1 MSIAYRYLK
10 KLLCASALL
19 MFGIGTATAQSYPS
33 KPIKFILGFSAGG
46 PTDIVARVVA
56 NHVSKKLG
64 QPVIVENHTGANGML
79 AAAEVARAE
88 PDGYTVH
95 ITASSTLTLNPLTY
109 SKKTIQYKAEDFA
122 PVALMV
128 QYPFVLL
135 INPDNERTAG
145 VSTLEDLIK
154 LARSKPNHL
163 TYGSSGLGGL
173 VHLLFE
179 RLNDIAGIKITHAPY
194 RGSAAA
200 QLGLLRK
207 EVDVEGDNPSAV
219 GLVKAGKLKAIAV
232 TLPERWRE
240 LPDVPAVD
248 ELPGF
253 KGYDMSSWV
262 AAVVP
267 ARTPPAIVKILS
279 DAISSSVD
287 DPATKAVLA
296 KVGNVPMLNPQQFAA
311 KIKAETEVNAE
322 IIKRANIQLVD

>member
-1 MSIAYRYLK
+1 MSVANRYLK

-19 MFGIGTATAQSYPS
+19 MFGIGTAMAQSYPS

-46 PTDIVARVVA
+46 PTDVVARVLA

-95 ITASSTLTLNPLTY
+95 ITASSTMSLNPLTY
-109 SKKTIQYKAEDFA
+109 SKKTIQYKVEDFA
-122 PVALMV
+122 PVSLMV

-135 INPDNERTAG
+135 INPDNEKTAG
-145 VSTLEDLIK
+145 VATLEDLLK
-154 LARSKPNHL
+154 LARAKPGFF

-179 RLNDIAGIKITHAPY
+179 RINDIAGVKMVHAPY

-207 EVDVEGDNPSAV
+207 EVDIEGDNPSAM
-219 GLVKAGKLKAIAV
+219 GLVKAGKLKALAV
-232 TLPERWRE
+232 TLPDRWWE
-240 LPDVPAVD
+240 LPDVPAVG
-248 ELPGF
+248 ELAGF

-267 ARTPPAIVKILS
+267 ARTPPAIVKTLY

-287 DPATKAVLA
+287 DPATKTALG
-296 KVGNVPMLNPQQFAA
+296 KIGNLPMLNPQQFAA
-311 KIKAETEVNAE
+311 KIKAELEVNAE